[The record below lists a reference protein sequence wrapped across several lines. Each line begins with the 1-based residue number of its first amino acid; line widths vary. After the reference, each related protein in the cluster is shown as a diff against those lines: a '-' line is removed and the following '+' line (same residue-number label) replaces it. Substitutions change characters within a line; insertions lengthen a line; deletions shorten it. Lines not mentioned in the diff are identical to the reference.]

1 MDGKP
6 SFDAFWNGNA
16 LFEIP
21 RRCVEAA
28 LVCITETHRIV
39 FYFSRRIICLL
50 NVHSHHGDH
59 HHETNMTVKAAILH
73 TAGDVLHSFAVLV
86 GAILIKINV
95 S

>member
-1 MDGKP
+1 MSVRELSLYMMCLLKTADC
-6 SFDAFWNGNA
+6 F
-16 LFEIP
+16 
-21 RRCVEAA
+21 
-28 LVCITETHRIV
+28 V
-39 FYFSRRIICLL
+39 FFPRRIICLL

-73 TAGDVLHSFAVLV
+73 TVGDVLHSFAVLV

>member
-1 MDGKP
+1 MMCLLKTADY
-6 SFDAFWNGNA
+6 F
-16 LFEIP
+16 
-21 RRCVEAA
+21 
-28 LVCITETHRIV
+28 V
-39 FYFSRRIICLL
+39 FFPRRIICLL

-73 TAGDVLHSFAVLV
+73 TVGDVLHSFAVLV

>member
-1 MDGKP
+1 MRFGVKTPFSNP
-6 SFDAFWNGNA
+6 SGVVWTGSWFVHDVY
-16 LFEIP
+16 
-21 RRCVEAA
+21 RCK
-28 LVCITETHRIV
+28 HGIV
-39 FYFSRRIICLL
+39 FHFSRRIICLL
-50 NVHSHHGDH
+50 NVHSHHGDN